1 MVKDI
6 SARVIAVKYVTEPTF
21 YEYSSISSFMAVPV
35 YGRRFSLLIS
45 VFGVLGSGP
54 SRLYCLHTLVI

>member
-1 MVKDI
+1 VVKAI
-6 SARVIAVKYVTEPTF
+6 LARVIAVEYVTEPTF

-45 VFGVLGSGP
+45 VFRVLGSGP
-54 SRLYCLHTLVI
+54 SRLYYLYTLAI